1 MLNIIS
7 KIFNNNRIYFILT
20 AVLFVCFSVSRI
32 YVRSVNELGTD
43 EIEQVSNLISFKHL
57 LEYLPRIPGGAPGH
71 YFITLPL
78 NIVFPQNKYILGLP
92 GLISQA
98 IVFLFIPYIIN
109 ILGITDKRKIRIVSM
124 ITRIGF
130 VFNPTLTFQAMEVR
144 PYSMLSFLWFVSVI
158 FVNKIINFKKNQNGR
173 SEIIIKSIVSVLSLS
188 MILIWHYYGLI
199 MVFTMYIYLYIF
211 TDRRNLSDLLN
222 IKRIPNLILLTGVLC
237 VLPVWT
243 YFSKG
248 SFTYNFNAIENL
260 PISIS
265 TEGIVYKGVVQGIT
279 WRNYYYSWFF
289 LVVLFIFITYSLS
302 YCCRKISYERT
313 VVFKSV
319 KIMITSVLLPII
331 LIFTLDI
338 FNRYWFLLRQFSWTI
353 IPFYISLG
361 VFISGLRI
369 RSAKPG

>member
-1 MLNIIS
+1 
-7 KIFNNNRIYFILT
+7 
-20 AVLFVCFSVSRI
+20 
-32 YVRSVNELGTD
+32 
-43 EIEQVSNLISFKHL
+43 
-57 LEYLPRIPGGAPGH
+57 
-71 YFITLPL
+71 
-78 NIVFPQNKYILGLP
+78 
-92 GLISQA
+92 
-98 IVFLFIPYIIN
+98 
-109 ILGITDKRKIRIVSM
+109 
-124 ITRIGF
+124 
-130 VFNPTLTFQAMEVR
+130 MEVR

-211 TDRRNLSDLLN
+211 RDRRNLSDLLN